1 MSRLTKLKSQ
11 FHQLT
16 NFLDSYKW
24 FPQIPLAV
32 ISSLVGLFYLSPLI
46 KDTLGLESFTL
57 LSNSEQ
63 FRLFELNM
71 WGISQSAIGG
81 LLLIM
86 SLGLFARARF
96 AWLMCILIT
105 CIALGMQLTG
115 TIESIR
121 WWQATFDSTFLL
133 LLILYSHRFDQQ
145 NIRLS
150 TFFALSSFIVFM
162 GYAVYGTYHLSDQFS
177 QPIIDLTH
185 ALYYVVVTI
194 TSVGYGDI
202 SPTTAES
209 RIFTISVIV
218 LGFTVL
224 SAAVGTT
231 LIPAFLNRLE
241 KLTNRKQKMKRIDH
255 YIIVGHSSLARNTYH
270 ELHSRGEDITVIL
283 PHEPTEPLFANI
295 DVVIGDGSDVDVLK
309 SAGGEKA
316 KAILALLDDDS
327 ENAFVILAT
336 KELEGNIKTVAAVN
350 DMKNMKHIRRVH
362 PYLVIAPQVL
372 GGELLSMALTGEKVD
387 SSTIMQ
393 RLMGQAKLTTKK
405 HS

>member
-1 MSRLTKLKSQ
+1 MSRLPKLKSQ

-16 NFLDSYKW
+16 NLFDSYKW
-24 FPQIPLAV
+24 FPQVPLAF

-46 KDTLGLESFTL
+46 KETLGLESFSL
-57 LSNSEQ
+57 LSRDEKW
-63 FRLFELNM
+63 RLVELNM

-86 SLGLFARARF
+86 SLGLFQRSRF
-96 AWLMCILIT
+96 AWLMCILMT
-105 CIALGMQLTG
+105 SIALSIQFTG
-115 TIESIR
+115 PTESIR
-121 WWQATFDSTFLL
+121 WWQATLDGSFLF

-145 NIRLS
+145 SIRLG

-162 GYAVYGTYHLSDQFS
+162 GYAVYGTYHLGDQFS
-177 QPIIDLTH
+177 QPITDLTH
-185 ALYYVVVTI
+185 ALYFVVVTI

-209 RIFTISVIV
+209 RLFIISVIV
-218 LGFTVL
+218 LGIMVL

-231 LIPAFLNRLE
+231 LIPAFINRLE

-255 YIIVGHSSLARNTYH
+255 YIIVGHSSLASNTYL

-283 PHEPTEPLFANI
+283 PNEPTEPRFANLDI
-295 DVVIGDGSDVDVLK
+295 VIGDGSDVDVLK

-327 ENAFVILAT
+327 ENAFVVLAA
-336 KELEGNIKTVAAVN
+336 KELKGNIKTVAAVN

-362 PYLVIAPQVL
+362 PNLIIAPQVL
-372 GGELLSMALTGEKVD
+372 GGELLSMALTGEQVD

-393 RLMGQAKLTTKK
+393 RLMGQAKLATKK
-405 HS
+405 S

>member
-1 MSRLTKLKSQ
+1 MSRLTKLQTQ
-11 FHQLT
+11 FIQLK
-16 NFLDSYKW
+16 NFLDSHKW
-24 FPQIPLAV
+24 FPQVPLAF
-32 ISSLVGLFYLSPLI
+32 ISLMAGLLYLSPLI
-46 KDTLGLESFTL
+46 KETLGLESFSL
-57 LSNSEQ
+57 LSNSEKLT
-63 FRLFELNM
+63 LFKLNM

-86 SLGLFARARF
+86 SVGLFLRSRF
-96 AWLMCILIT
+96 AWLMCILMT
-105 CIALGMQLTG
+105 CIALGIQFTG

-121 WWQATFDSTFLL
+121 WWQAALDSTFLL

-145 NIRLS
+145 NIRLG

-162 GYAVYGTYHLSDQFS
+162 GYAVFGTYHLGNQFS

-185 ALYYVVVTI
+185 ALYFVVVTI

-209 RIFTISVIV
+209 RLFIISVIV
-218 LGFTVL
+218 LGIMVL

-231 LIPAFLNRLE
+231 LIPAFIKRLE
-241 KLTNRKQKMKRIDH
+241 KLTDRKQKMKRIDH
-255 YIIVGHSSLARNTYH
+255 YIIVGHSSLASNTYL
-270 ELHSRGEDITVIL
+270 ELHSRGEEITVIL
-283 PHEPTEPLFANI
+283 PEVPKEPRFADI

-327 ENAFVILAT
+327 ENAFVVLAA
-336 KELEGNIKTVAAVN
+336 KELKGNIKTVAAVN

-362 PYLVIAPQVL
+362 PHLIIAPQVL
-372 GGELLSMALTGEKVD
+372 GGELLSMALTGEEVD
-387 SSTIMQ
+387 SSTIMH
-393 RLMGQAKLTTKK
+393 RLMGHAKLATKK
-405 HS
+405 S

>member
-24 FPQIPLAV
+24 FPQTPLAF
-32 ISSLVGLFYLSPLI
+32 ISLLVGLFYLSPLI

-57 LSNSEQ
+57 LSKGDE
-63 FRLFELNM
+63 LKLVELNM

-86 SLGLFARARF
+86 SMGLFQRSRF
-96 AWLMCILIT
+96 AWLMCILMT
-105 CIALGMQLTG
+105 CIALSIQFTG
-115 TIESIR
+115 PKEAIR
-121 WWQATFDSTFLL
+121 WWQAILDGSFLF

-145 NIRLS
+145 SIRLG

-162 GYAVYGTYHLSDQFS
+162 GYAVFGTYHLGDQFS

-185 ALYYVVVTI
+185 ALYFVVVTI

-209 RIFTISVIV
+209 RNFIISVIV
-218 LGFTVL
+218 LGIMVL

-231 LIPAFLNRLE
+231 LIPAFINRLE

-255 YIIVGHSSLARNTYH
+255 YIIVGHSSLASNTYL
-270 ELHSRGEDITVIL
+270 ELHARGEDITAIL
-283 PHEPTEPLFANI
+283 PEEPTDPRFANI

-316 KAILALLDDDS
+316 KAILALMDDDS

-350 DMKNMKHIRRVH
+350 DMKNIKHIRRVH
-362 PYLVIAPQVL
+362 PNLIIAPQVL
-372 GGELLSMALTGEKVD
+372 GGELLSMALTGEQVD
-387 SSTIMQ
+387 SSMIMQ
-393 RLMGQAKLTTKK
+393 RLMVQEELVSEK
-405 HS
+405 S